1 MEQELAALQPHTLAS
16 LAGRHGITEE
26 RARQLVVESRSSSQ
40 REIEEALEL
49 ARRVLGH
56 YRDF

>member
-1 MEQELAALQPHTLAS
+1 MEQEVVGLQPHELAS
-16 LAGRHGITEE
+16 LAGKHGTTEE
-26 RARQLVVESRSSSQ
+26 RVRKLVTDSRSASH
-40 REIEEALEL
+40 REIEEALDL